1 MKENAQPNVARVS
14 VDEGMGS
21 EPDLPTNRDIKR
33 SMSVEI
39 IPSLKPIEID
49 ITDDSADKMPPPP
62 VPGKKKK
69 APKQS
74 NLDVPADPT
83 QQIPLR
89 VTRSKIKKEKP
100 SIGKAVSSKELQKS
114 VETDDNPI
122 QKSISESVLHD
133 QTQKVNDTTTA
144 SLASK
149 KGSKKKYPMPIL
161 VKIEKLSIEEIKKV
175 PSPPK
180 TVMPSTSDAVLP
192 HNDNEN
198 IPPLES
204 AEKTRSFPI
213 NETVTI
219 NTNLPVNETVTL
231 ATNVNETYNK
241 NMHDSLMTEDNDED
255 SMEQPLSQIKESNKV
270 DHHPQLPIKLKTKNE
285 VFK

>member
-14 VDEGMGS
+14 VDEGVGS
-21 EPDLPTNRDIKR
+21 EPDLPKNRDVKR

-62 VPGKKKK
+62 IPGKKKK
-69 APKQS
+69 AQKQS
-74 NLDVPADPT
+74 NIDIPVDPT
-83 QQIPLR
+83 QPMPVR

-100 SIGKAVSSKELQKS
+100 SIGKADSSKELQKP
-114 VETDDNPI
+114 VEAEDNLI
-122 QKSISESVLHD
+122 QKSVSESVLHD
-133 QTQKVNDTTTA
+133 QTQKVNDTTAT

-149 KGSKKKYPMPIL
+149 KVSKKKYPMPIL
-161 VKIEKLSIEEIKKV
+161 VKIEKLSIEEIQKV
-175 PSPPK
+175 PSLPK
-180 TVMPSTSDAVLP
+180 AVMSSTSDAELP
-192 HNDNEN
+192 KNDDEN
-198 IPPLES
+198 IPPIES

-219 NTNLPVNETVTL
+219 NSNLPVNETVTL

-255 SMEQPLSQIKESNKV
+255 SMEQPLSQIKENNKV